1 MSIKISF
8 VCGTNNE
15 ETLTK
20 NLLRSP
26 ITKDKKV
33 NVHVFPDPDNLPKVY
48 NFLPLTGLVCYIHHD
63 VYLPRDWE
71 ADLMS
76 ALINIPTDW
85 GVLGVAGATYYANGR
100 RFISGHILDRGT
112 LWGNPVNLPAE
123 VDTLDEMLLITRGD
137 LVFDERFPFD
147 FYGADICL
155 QARAQGRKCYAIK
168 AFCEHNSTRKV
179 GERTPAF
186 YNAEDLFRE
195 KWKDQLPI
203 ATTCTILKKASNV

>member
-8 VCGTNNE
+8 VCGSNNE
-15 ETLTK
+15 KVLRN

-26 ITKDKKV
+26 ITNHPKV
-33 NVHVFPDPDNLPKVY
+33 NVHLFHDPDNLPKVY
-48 NFLPLTGLVCYIHHD
+48 NMLPLTGIVCYIHQD

-71 ADLMS
+71 ADLDR
-76 ALINIPTDW
+76 AVIDLPTDW
-85 GVLGVAGATYYANGR
+85 GVLGVAGVRLNDCDGSRTPYG
-100 RFISGHILDRGT
+100 FIMDRGT
-112 LWGNPVNLPAE
+112 RWGNPHRLPAE

-137 LVFDERFPFD
+137 LKFDERFPFD

-155 QARAQGRKCYAIK
+155 QARAQGRKCYAIR

-179 GERTPAF
+179 GERTEAF
-186 YNAEDLFRE
+186 YKAEELFRE

-203 ATTCTILKKASNV
+203 ATTCTILKNV